1 MKSLT
6 YHFHLKAEIL
16 ADFQIYIS
24 VPLIGLFYSRKKPY
38 RGVQEMEFPGVLKK
52 ENVEIPGA
60 GQSKKK
66 QNFQGVFK

>member
-6 YHFHLKAEIL
+6 YHFHLKAKIL
-16 ADFQIYIS
+16 ADFEICIS
-24 VPLIGLFYSRKKPY
+24 VPLIGLFQKKTIQ
-38 RGVQEMEFPGVLKK
+38 GGSGKMEFPGVLKK